1 MLAASDSAVTP
12 ANADAPAPTGALPQ
26 YPSDNMV
33 LCFLCVTTAL
43 AGAMSTF
50 SQAGG

>member
-1 MLAASDSAVTP
+1 
-12 ANADAPAPTGALPQ
+12 
-26 YPSDNMV
+26 MV